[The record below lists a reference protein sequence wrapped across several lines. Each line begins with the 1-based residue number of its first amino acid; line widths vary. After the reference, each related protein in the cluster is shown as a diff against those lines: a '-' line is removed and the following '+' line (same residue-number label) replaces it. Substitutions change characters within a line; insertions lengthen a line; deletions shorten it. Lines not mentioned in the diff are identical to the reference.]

1 MLTVL
6 MFTVGRGNDIFNF
19 VEDLFEKNDRQFNDV
34 NFPAI
39 FVTTLVTSL
48 LANAIPCGDTTPTPE
63 IGIFFEFLSR

>member
-6 MFTVGRGNDIFNF
+6 MFTVGRGNEIFNF

-48 LANAIPCGDTTPTPE
+48 LANVFPCGDITPTPTPTPE
-63 IGIFFEFLSR
+63 IGIFF